1 MQIRQ
6 EQMDT
11 FSQAE
16 LTKFE
21 ARIADFLYSEF
32 PDAPEVPRE
41 QLIPAIHEQV
51 TKARSYGLE
60 TERQIANYVT
70 TAWLLGQQFDTEFPA
85 AQEMLKSSEYMPDD
99 KSEWMA
105 QWTEEMFAALE
116 GDKNVLG

>member
-11 FSQAE
+11 FSQPE

-21 ARIADFLYSEF
+21 ARIADFLQTEF
-32 PDAPEVPRE
+32 LDAQEVPRE
-41 QLIPAIHEQV
+41 ELMPAIHEQV
-51 TKARSYGLE
+51 TNARSYGLE

-85 AQEMLKSSEYMPDD
+85 AQEMLKSSGYTPDD
-99 KSEWMA
+99 KSEWLA

-116 GDKNVLG
+116 GG